1 MPELTRLPA
10 HFQRKAVSNT
20 FGIVPAAGICREFEN
35 LRTSRTRP
43 PVRNRRTVS
52 CQC

>member
-10 HFQRKAVSNT
+10 HFQKEAVSNT
-20 FGIVPAAGICREFEN
+20 FGIVPAAGICRGFEN
-35 LRTSRTRP
+35 LRTSHTRP
-43 PVRNRRTVS
+43 PARNHRTVS